1 LEFNPFTGKHFINS
15 SELRMEIEKKPSAS
29 VQPGLLTGLLVS
41 AMVTASLISTF
52 YLAWKVA
59 GLPFVPFDVF
69 DWMTRILPGQV
80 LAFGIGAMVTV
91 IRALNLGPTAAGA
104 KAAEHA
110 MAIAGMFFT
119 GIFAGTILFGIIRAL
134 RGRYARTLGL
144 ALGIA
149 VAVPVA
155 LISHQAGQTA
165 STGPGLSGLWV
176 LVAVL
181 FWGATLGWA
190 YQQLLIG
197 GGTVAKH
204 AGEDTVERIDRR
216 RFLVRL
222 GGATAVVIV
231 IGAVVGELAE
241 AKRKRVRVTTG
252 KDLLWSSTHPLP
264 NAKAAVKPVPGT
276 RPEYTPL
283 ERHYRIDIDT
293 SPPIIDPQHW
303 RLKIDGLVEKP
314 LALTLDELQRFEPMH
329 QFITLSCI
337 SNPVGGDLIGTTRWT
352 GACLQRLLPSLRL
365 QAGATHLKIRAADG
379 FYEVVSL
386 ETIRSDERVMLTYAW
401 DGVPLL
407 PEHGFPLRIYI
418 PDIYGMKQPKWIESI
433 EVTDHWEPGFWVD
446 RGWDKDARMKSTSV
460 IDTVAVDMT
469 IINADHR
476 RLVPIGGIAHAGARG
491 ISRVELQVDD
501 GPWQEAALRTPLSD
515 LTWVVWR
522 YEWPF
527 DHGKH
532 TFRVR
537 CYEGNGTL
545 QIASP
550 SPVEPSGA
558 TGLYSRT
565 EMF

>member
-1 LEFNPFTGKHFINS
+1 
-15 SELRMEIEKKPSAS
+15 
-29 VQPGLLTGLLVS
+29 
-41 AMVTASLISTF
+41 
-52 YLAWKVA
+52 
-59 GLPFVPFDVF
+59 
-69 DWMTRILPGQV
+69 
-80 LAFGIGAMVTV
+80 
-91 IRALNLGPTAAGA
+91 
-104 KAAEHA
+104 
-110 MAIAGMFFT
+110 
-119 GIFAGTILFGIIRAL
+119 
-134 RGRYARTLGL
+134 
-144 ALGIA
+144 
-149 VAVPVA
+149 
-155 LISHQAGQTA
+155 
-165 STGPGLSGLWV
+165 LWV

-418 PDIYGMKQPKWIESI
+418 PDLYGMKQPKWIESI

-446 RGWDKDARMKSTSV
+446 RGWDKVARMTATSV

>member
-1 LEFNPFTGKHFINS
+1 MGIGEMDQASINPSGRLGLVTGS
-15 SELRMEIEKKPSAS
+15 
-29 VQPGLLTGLLVS
+29 LVA
-41 AMVTASLISTF
+41 AMLTASLISVF

-80 LAFGIGAMVTV
+80 LAAGIGAMVTV
-91 IRALNLGPTAAGA
+91 IRALNLGPTASAA

-119 GIFAGTILFGIIRAL
+119 GIIAGTILFSLIRAL
-134 RGRYARTLGL
+134 GGRYARTLGL

-149 VAVPVA
+149 MAVPVE
-155 LISHQAGQTA
+155 LISQQVGQTA
-165 STGPGLSGLWV
+165 STGPALSAMWV
-176 LVAVL
+176 LGTVSL
-181 FWGATLGWA
+181 WGAALGWA
-190 YQQLLIG
+190 DEQLLAVAGMVVNAKPNGQPAG
-197 GGTVAKH
+197 GDAFK
-204 AGEDTVERIDRR
+204 RIDRR

-222 GGATAVVIV
+222 GGATALITVT
-231 IGAVVGELAE
+231 GAVVGELS
-241 AKRKRVRVTTG
+241 KVTGKRVSAAPE

-264 NAKAAVKPVPGT
+264 NADAAVKAVPGT
-276 RPEYTPL
+276 RPEFTPL

-293 SPPIIDPQHW
+293 VAPIIDAQQW
-303 RLKIDGLVEKP
+303 RLNIDGLVEKP
-314 LALTLDELQRFEPMH
+314 LALMLDELRRFEPMH

-352 GACLQRLLPSLRL
+352 GVSLQRLLPSLGL
-365 QAGATHLKIRAADG
+365 QTGATHLKIRAADG
-379 FYEVVSL
+379 FYEIVSL

-418 PDIYGMKQPKWIESI
+418 PDVYGMKQPKWIESI
-433 EVTDHWEPGFWVD
+433 EVTDHWEPGFWVI
-446 RGWDKDARMKSTSV
+446 RGWDRVARMKATSV

-491 ISRVELQVDD
+491 ISKVELQVDD
-501 GPWQEAALRTPLSD
+501 GRWQEAALRTPLSH

-532 TFRVR
+532 TFTVR
-537 CYEGNGTL
+537 CYEGDGTP
-545 QIASP
+545 QIATT

-558 TGLYSRT
+558 TGLYSKT